1 MAITRNVHFHEEEQ
15 WDWGDLQR
23 NELLED
29 QIKLQF

>member
-1 MAITRNVHFHEEEQ
+1 MAITRNVQFHKEEQ
-15 WDWGDLQR
+15 WDWGDSQI